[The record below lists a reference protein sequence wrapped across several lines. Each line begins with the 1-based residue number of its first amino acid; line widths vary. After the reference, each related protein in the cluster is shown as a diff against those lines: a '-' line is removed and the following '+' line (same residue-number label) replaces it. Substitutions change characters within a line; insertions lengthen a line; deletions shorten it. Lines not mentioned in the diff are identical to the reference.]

1 MYCPKCKSE
10 FREGFFECSDCL
22 VPLVDKLPPEEPKPI
37 VEKLPAKQPKPTIAS
52 ECIKFKKIKKST
64 DMGDIEIIKSILDDH
79 QIIYSIYNAYL
90 ASPFAKDEYQI
101 MVSKDQAQK
110 ARELLK
116 DFL

>member
-22 VPLVDKLPPEEPKPI
+22 VPLVKKLPSEEPKPIVDESPPEEPKP
-37 VEKLPAKQPKPTIAS
+37 TITT
-52 ECIKFKKIKKST
+52 ECIKFKNIKKST
-64 DMGDIEIIKSILDDH
+64 DMGDIAIIESILDDH
-79 QIIYSIYNAYL
+79 QIRYSIYNAYL
-90 ASPFAKDEYQI
+90 VSTFTKDEYQI
-101 MVSKDQAQK
+101 MVSKDQAQE